1 MDVTKTLSADP
12 ALGGSGATAPRTASS
27 SSAPAQP
34 SLATAASSQPET
46 AISTAPAAP
55 LADRLDIQ
63 PLDLAAALQILIAE
77 VRTELALSVE
87 LSVPAD
93 VSVMQSAAVAPQ
105 TIVQMFL
112 QALPAA
118 PHDMTE
124 MAAWMGAVI
133 RAEATL
139 QVALDQGVAAVT
151 TWRDVPQAV
160 VDGAAQTRA
169 VILGALTTDLPNP
182 LWLRPEWL
190 GLAPAIHSYR
200 RRRSS
205 AARRLRDPD
214 LNGRAD
220 DFTDDE
226 QRADERQGPSEDESA

>member
-12 ALGGSGATAPRTASS
+12 ASVGTGATAPRTLVSS
-27 SSAPAQP
+27 PALGQSA
-34 SLATAASSQPET
+34 LT
-46 AISTAPAAP
+46 TAPPAAAP
-55 LADRLDIQ
+55 LGDRLEIP

-77 VRTELALSVE
+77 VRTELALPADV
-87 LSVPAD
+87 SVPAD
-93 VSVMQSAAVAPQ
+93 VTVMQSAAVAPQ

-118 PHDMTE
+118 PQDTTE
-124 MAAWMGAVI
+124 MAAWMGTVV

-139 QVALDQGVAAVT
+139 QLALDQGVAAVT

-169 VILGALTTDLPNP
+169 LVLGALTSDLPNP

-190 GLAPAIHSYR
+190 GLAPAIQSYR

-214 LNGRAD
+214 QYGRTDDFAD
-220 DFTDDE
+220 DE
-226 QRADERQGPSEDESA
+226 RRADERDGSSEDESA